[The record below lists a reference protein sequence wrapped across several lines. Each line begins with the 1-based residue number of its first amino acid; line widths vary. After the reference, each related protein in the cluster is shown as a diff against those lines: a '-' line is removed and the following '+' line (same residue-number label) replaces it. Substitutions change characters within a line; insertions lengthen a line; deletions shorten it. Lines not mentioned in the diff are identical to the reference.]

1 MEISD
6 IGYSYRTALF
16 CHTNRSYTS
25 HLVGKW
31 LTPERD
37 RVEYY
42 YDGPGFWSDI
52 DLMAVILFRSRYS
65 TAEQGIFVCEI
76 KDATETL
83 QRLYVGLY
91 NSGEGIAS
99 FSVYASMFIAFLS
112 SLPPQNCLRSGFII
126 NLCSNL

>member
-6 IGYSYRTALF
+6 IGYSYKTALF
-16 CHTNRSYTS
+16 CHTNRSYVS
-25 HLVGKW
+25 YLVGKW

-42 YDGPGFWSDI
+42 DGLGFWSEI
-52 DLMAVILFRSRYS
+52 DLMAVILFRSEYG
-65 TAEQGIFVCEI
+65 TAKQGIFVCEV
-76 KDATETL
+76 KDATKTL
-83 QRLYVGLY
+83 QTLYVGLY

-112 SLPPQNCLRSGFII
+112 QNCLRSGFII
-126 NLCSNL
+126 SPCYKL

>member
-16 CHTNRSYTS
+16 CHTNRIYNSY
-25 HLVGKW
+25 LVGKW
-31 LTPERD
+31 LTPEKD
-37 RVEYY
+37 RVEY

-52 DLMAVILFRSRYS
+52 DLMAVILFRSRYYS

-83 QRLYVGLY
+83 QTVYVGLY

-99 FSVYASMFIAFLS
+99 FFVYASMFIAFLS
-112 SLPPQNCLRSGFII
+112 SLPP
-126 NLCSNL
+126 

>member
-6 IGYSYRTALF
+6 IGYSHRTALF
-16 CHTNRSYTS
+16 CHTNRSYVS
-25 HLVGKW
+25 YLVGKW

-37 RVEYY
+37 RVEDYN
-42 YDGPGFWSDI
+42 DGPGFRSDI
-52 DLMAVILFRSRYS
+52 DLMAVILFRSRYG
-65 TAEQGIFVCEI
+65 TADEGIFVCEI
-76 KDATETL
+76 NDATETF

-126 NLCSNL
+126 SYCFNF